1 MGKPSR
7 RQGEDIMRALVKF
20 VPAPITLVCL
30 MLTASAQASGAGT
43 VFNAPSDVAA
53 IKALEN
59 YIQTET
65 DMDKLAGYY
74 APDAFV
80 LDIYAPGIYKGR
92 EQIKA
97 GFAPQLAAIRSMK
110 HEMTEMNVATNGRF
124 ACAAMQIHFDTV
136 LKSGQALKM
145 SVREIDAFK
154 KIDGKWQIAQQH
166 VSLPVD
172 AKTGMAVVDGPIK
185 SQGPMAWSAHP
196 LPAPSTTPDQAKQEI
211 RRFMDIGGASTNLA
225 QLMQYYGPGDDTLV
239 YDSFYPGELR
249 GLKQVS
255 GYYAA
260 MMGGIAHSELT
271 MPEFVADSDGGFGIQ
286 ADTQDI
292 KLTLKD
298 GSTKYVSLRQSD
310 CMRRVGGKWYS
321 FFEMIS
327 FPVDAKSGKGIMDSR
342 AGAQ

>member
-1 MGKPSR
+1 
-7 RQGEDIMRALVKF
+7 MRLTAMLA
-20 VPAPITLVCL
+20 PATAIATCMV
-30 MLTASAQASGAGT
+30 LTASGNASGAG
-43 VFNAPSDVAA
+43 VSFNAPKDVAA

-65 DMDKLAGYY
+65 GMDKLAPHY

-80 LDIYAPGIYKGR
+80 LDIYAPGIYRGR
-92 EQIKA
+92 EEIKA

-110 HEMTEMNVATNGRF
+110 HDIPEMNVATNGRF

-154 KIDGKWQIAQQH
+154 KIGGKWQIVQQH

-185 SQGPMAWSAHP
+185 AQGPMAWSAHP
-196 LPAPSTTPDQAKQEI
+196 LPAPSTTPEQAKREI
-211 RRFMDIGGASTNLA
+211 RRFMDVGGISISLA

-239 YDSFYPGELR
+239 YDTFYPGELR
-249 GLKQVS
+249 GLKQIS

-260 MMGGIAHSELT
+260 MMGGIAHSALT

-286 ADTQDI
+286 ADTQNLT
-292 KLTLKD
+292 LTLKD
-298 GSTKYVSLRQSD
+298 GSTKNISIRQSD

-327 FPVDAKSGKGIMDSR
+327 FPIDMKSGKGIM
-342 AGAQ
+342 ANPALTH

>member
-1 MGKPSR
+1 
-7 RQGEDIMRALVKF
+7 MR
-20 VPAPITLVCL
+20 
-30 MLTASAQASGAGT
+30 LTAMLAPATVIATCMILAASGKASGAGPS
-43 VFNAPSDVAA
+43 FNAPKDVAA

-65 DMDKLAGYY
+65 DMDKLAPYY
-74 APDAFV
+74 APDALV

-97 GFAPQLAAIRSMK
+97 GFAPQLATIRSMK
-110 HEMTEMNVATNGRF
+110 HDMAEMNVATNGRF

-154 KIDGKWQIAQQH
+154 KIGGKWQIVQQH

-185 SQGPMAWSAHP
+185 AQGPITWSAHP
-196 LPAPSTTPDQAKQEI
+196 LPTPSTTPEQAKREI
-211 RRFMDIGGASTNLA
+211 RRFMDVGGVSTSLA

-239 YDSFYPGELR
+239 YDTFYPGELR
-249 GLKQVS
+249 GLKQIS
-255 GYYAA
+255 GYYAG
-260 MMGGIAHSELT
+260 MMGGIAHSTLT

-286 ADTQDI
+286 ADTQDL

-298 GSTKYVSLRQSD
+298 GSTKRISIRQSD

-327 FPVDAKSGKGIMDSR
+327 FPIDMASGKGIMSNPALAR
-342 AGAQ
+342 

>member
-1 MGKPSR
+1 
-7 RQGEDIMRALVKF
+7 MRLTAMLAPATAIATCLV
-20 VPAPITLVCL
+20 
-30 MLTASAQASGAGT
+30 LTASGYASGAG
-43 VFNAPSDVAA
+43 VSFNAPKDVAA

-65 DMDKLAGYY
+65 DMEKLAPYY
-74 APDAFV
+74 APNALV

-97 GFAPQLAAIRSMK
+97 GFAPQLATIRSMK
-110 HEMTEMNVATNGRF
+110 HDMTEMNVATNGRF

-154 KIDGKWQIAQQH
+154 KIGGKWQIVQQH

-185 SQGPMAWSAHP
+185 AQGPMSWSAHP
-196 LPAPSTTPDQAKQEI
+196 IPAPSTTPEQARREI
-211 RRFMDIGGASTNLA
+211 RRFMDVGGVSTSLA

-239 YDSFYPGELR
+239 YDTFYPGELR
-249 GLKQVS
+249 GLKQIS

-260 MMGGIAHSELT
+260 MMGGIAHSTLT

-286 ADTQDI
+286 ADTQDLT
-292 KLTLKD
+292 LTLKD
-298 GSTKYVSLRQSD
+298 GSTKNISIRQSD

-327 FPVDAKSGKGIMDSR
+327 FPIDMKSGKGIMENPALAR
-342 AGAQ
+342 